1 MKSSVSVLMVCLGN
15 ICRSPLAETALR
27 IIADRNGL
35 DIRIDSAGTGHWH
48 IGHPPDAR
56 AREVAGKL
64 GGVEIGNLRARQVQM
79 DDFYKFDHIIAMDD
93 ENLRYL
99 NAMKSEDATAKLSLL
114 LDYLPG
120 HEGQSVADPYYG
132 DDRAFEI
139 CWKQIQ
145 AASKSF
151 AIIIAGQ
158 SGPLKSCLQ

>member
-1 MKSSVSVLMVCLGN
+1 MDTLKMKSSVSVLMVCLGN

-99 NAMKSEDATAKLSLL
+99 NAMKSEDATAKLSLCSTICRDMRGSL
-114 LDYLPG
+114 LLTLIMG
-120 HEGQSVADPYYG
+120 MTAH
-132 DDRAFEI
+132 
-139 CWKQIQ
+139 
-145 AASKSF
+145 SKSV
-151 AIIIAGQ
+151 GNRYKRLLRVL
-158 SGPLKSCLQ
+158 PL